1 MIRMLAAL
9 ALLSAGV
16 SVASSAIAADGCGV
30 GWHRGP
36 YGHCHPN
43 EGPPPAVVVA
53 GPRAV
58 IYAPLGRA
66 CPIGYHLGPQGRRCW
81 PN

>member
-1 MIRMLAAL
+1 MAKFLAAIVL
-9 ALLSAGV
+9 ISACF
-16 SVASSAIAADGCGV
+16 SIASSAIAAGGCGV

-36 YGHCHPN
+36 RGGCRPN
-43 EGPPPAVVVA
+43 EGPPAVVVA
-53 GPRAV
+53 GPRGV

-66 CPIGYHLGPQGRRCW
+66 CPYGYHLGPHGQRCW

>member
-1 MIRMLAAL
+1 MSRALIAGLVMTAGLAISI
-9 ALLSAGV
+9 SAQ
-16 SVASSAIAADGCGV
+16 AAGGCGV

-36 YGHCHPN
+36 HGGCRPN
-43 EGPPPAVVVA
+43 EGPPAAVVVA
-53 GPRAV
+53 GPRGV

-66 CPIGYHLGPQGRRCW
+66 CPVGYHLVPHGRRCW